1 MISIYNLLTTL
12 VKVHV
17 LPDKKSHSESAY
29 SEASGKE
36 NTRKPFIPFSLKLQ
50 LPTASSSKNP
60 SDLFF
65 R

>member
-1 MISIYNLLTTL
+1 MIIIYNLLTTL
-12 VKVHV
+12 VKVQI

-50 LPTASSSKNP
+50 LSTARFIQKP
-60 SDLFF
+60 Q
-65 R
+65 